1 MNAPVLYMGDTSLET
16 AASYLAGVLKT
27 FQIDFDYVS
36 SSQRCPDH
44 LLDKAYST
52 VILSDYPA
60 ANFSPAQLALLKT
73 KIADGLGFVM
83 IGGWESFIGQGGD
96 YDTTILSEILPVAM
110 QETDDRVNWSGP
122 CVVEKTSDHAIVAGL
137 PLTMELPVVGG
148 FNEVKVK
155 SNAVTILSARR
166 FSVSKAGNVF
176 TFASQGISPLL
187 VVGTC
192 GKGRVAAFMSDVAP
206 HWVGG
211 LVDWGKKRIVVKA
224 HGASEVE
231 IGEYYAALFA
241 NIIRWTAA
249 IEF

>member
-1 MNAPVLYMGDTSLET
+1 LSH
-16 AASYLAGVLKT
+16 
-27 FQIDFDYVS
+27 
-36 SSQRCPDH
+36 H

-60 ANFSPAQLALLKT
+60 ANFSPSQLALLKK

-83 IGGWESFIGQGGD
+83 IGGWESFVGQGGH
-96 YDTTILSEILPVAM
+96 YHKTILSEILPVTM

-122 CVVEKTSDHAIVAGL
+122 CMVEKTSDHAIVAGL
-137 PLTMELPVVGG
+137 PLKMELPVVGG

-155 SNAVTILSARR
+155 PNTVTILSVRR
-166 FSVSKAGNVF
+166 FSVSKEGNVF

-211 LVDWGKKRIVVKA
+211 LVDWGKKRIVAEA
-224 HGASEVE
+224 HGAREVE

>member
-44 LLDKAYST
+44 LLDKAYSA

-60 ANFSPAQLALLKT
+60 ANFSPSQLALLKT

-83 IGGWESFIGQGGD
+83 IGGWGSFIGQGGD
-96 YDTTILSEILPVAM
+96 YDMTILSEILPVAM
-110 QETDDRVNWSGP
+110 QKTDDRVNWPGP
-122 CVVEKTSDHAIVAGL
+122 CVVEKINDHAIVAGL
-137 PLTMELPVVGG
+137 PLAMELPVVGG
-148 FNEVKVK
+148 FNEVKAK
-155 SNAVTILSARR
+155 SNAVTILSVRR
-166 FSVSKAGNVF
+166 FNVSQTGNAL

-192 GKGRVAAFMSDVAP
+192 GKGRVSAFMSDVAP

-211 LVDWGKKRIVVKA
+211 LVDWGKKRIVAKA
-224 HGASEVE
+224 PGAREVE
-231 IGEYYAALFA
+231 VGEYYATLFA

>member
-1 MNAPVLYMGDTSLET
+1 MDAPVLYMGDTSLET

-27 FQIDFDYVS
+27 FGMDFDYVS
-36 SSQRCPDH
+36 SSERCPDH
-44 LLDKAYST
+44 LFDKPYRT

-60 ANFSPAQLALLKT
+60 ENFTPAQLALLKT
-73 KIADGLGFVM
+73 KVADGLGLVM
-83 IGGWESFIGQGGD
+83 IGGWESFIGQSGN
-96 YDTTILSEILPVAM
+96 YDTTILNEILPITM
-110 QETDDRVNWSGP
+110 QKTDDRVNWSGP
-122 CVVEKTSDHAIVAGL
+122 CVVEKTSDHIIVAGL
-137 PLTMELPVVGG
+137 PFTMELPVVGG

-155 SNAVTILSARR
+155 ANAVTILSARR
-166 FSVSKAGNVF
+166 FSVSKSVNVF
-176 TFASQGISPLL
+176 TFTAQGISPLL
-187 VVGTC
+187 VAGTC

-211 LVDWGKKRIVVKA
+211 LVDWGKKRITVKA
-224 HGASEVE
+224 NGASEVE